1 MATATANNIT
11 KRSDV
16 NRKLTYLELDTNF
29 QEVKNVITDIDTL
42 FSQIGDKVSQS
53 VYNAKMTSI
62 DADIF
67 ELQQRIINGINPV
80 VKAPNGTDYLI
91 TVDNQGNLSTIAI

>member
-1 MATATANNIT
+1 MATANASNIT

-29 QEVKNVITDIDTL
+29 QEVKNIISDIDTL
-42 FSQIGDKVSQS
+42 SSQIAGKVSQS
-53 VYNAKMTSI
+53 VYDTKMTSI
-62 DADIF
+62 DTDIL
-67 ELQQRIINGINPV
+67 ELQQKIIAGINPV

-91 TVDNQGNLSTIAI
+91 VVDNSGNLSTIAL